1 MKWLSS
7 RLLSQHL
14 KGQTRSNSW
23 SDDFSFDDYRTS
35 DVNRSLLGESNR
47 FFYDNLRKSYA
58 DLLYCY
64 GLLTQRAQ
72 VLKYLSIP
80 PTPLQTGVEFVT
92 ECQNCRK
99 TTRGPSCLHCK
110 KYLLYCSLCQ
120 LPVRGAANA
129 CLACGHAGHT
139 VRTITKK
146 IWSQIIGLWFANRR
160 ISSSGSP
167 STTCVLHAAV
177 SAWRNAEAFLTTELF
192 WAFLQLS

>member
-1 MKWLSS
+1 VTAIDTNSQAAMKYNAW
-7 RLLSQHL
+7 LLSQHL

-47 FFYDNLRKSYA
+47 FFYDNLKKSYA
-58 DLLYCY
+58 ELLYCY
-64 GLLTQRAQ
+64 ELLPQRAQ

-80 PTPLQTGVEFVT
+80 PAPFNNGVEFVT
-92 ECQNCRK
+92 ECQTCRK

-139 VRTITKK
+139 V
-146 IWSQIIGLWFANRR
+146 SLSSLSELFSHS
-160 ISSSGSP
+160 ISSTGS
-167 STTCVLHAAV
+167 
-177 SAWRNAEAFLTTELF
+177 SARVVQQVRYVPGLRLQMPREERKLF
-192 WAFLQLS
+192 

>member
-1 MKWLSS
+1 MKYNAW
-7 RLLSQHL
+7 LLSQHL

-80 PTPLQTGVEFVT
+80 PTPLQSGVEFVT
-92 ECQNCRK
+92 ECQSCRK

-139 VRTITKK
+139 VR
-146 IWSQIIGLWFANRR
+146 IINFFLLILSNWLMICKQAHLLEWFAKYDMC
-160 ISSSGSP
+160 P
-167 STTCVLHAAV
+167 TCGCKCMEK
-177 SAWRNAEAFLTTELF
+177 SASFFDN
-192 WAFLQLS
+192 